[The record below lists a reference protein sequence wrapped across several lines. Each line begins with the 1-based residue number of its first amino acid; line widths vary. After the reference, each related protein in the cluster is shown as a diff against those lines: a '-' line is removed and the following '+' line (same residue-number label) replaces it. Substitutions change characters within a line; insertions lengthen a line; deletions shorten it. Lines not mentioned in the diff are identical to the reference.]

1 MSLISDLRIKNS
13 NRNINILFHAIFTAE
28 YKETIIATLVL
39 IFCNMCQASDDKHI
53 SDISAVALPFFFF
66 FAVEVVAGASAMQS
80 GVVPTSRIIGVYTGR
95 SPDRNGRCLI
105 LC

>member
-1 MSLISDLRIKNS
+1 MTLISGLRIKNS

-66 FAVEVVAGASAMQS
+66 W
-80 GVVPTSRIIGVYTGR
+80 
-95 SPDRNGRCLI
+95 
-105 LC
+105 